1 MKILVIPFA
10 YPSIKNPY
18 AGIFFKNQVQLLR
31 KNSFSVDVLY
41 VHVKSLR
48 KISWPLLEIKKTN
61 LDGGCEIHITTF
73 NFLPGSSF
81 FQGLQSIL
89 LGVLGYIF
97 LLKKYDVIHS
107 HGIIFSGV
115 LGSAIS
121 FFSGSPHVVSEHRK
135 SDPDKIPLAELIYS
149 RWVIKKANL
158 ITCPSNYFL
167 DFFKKC
173 YPSKLPNENFMVL
186 PNVIDEVFFAPITS
200 SEYITKSSAINI
212 VFVGNLIPLKG
223 ILNLVEVWPMI
234 LKKAPQSFLH
244 IVGSGSQLNNILSFI
259 DENKLKSIK
268 YHGVLD
274 HQQIKTLL
282 DNSDIFCLPST
293 SETFCCAALESLT
306 RGIPVLLGPCGG
318 AEDFV
323 SKNNGRF
330 MKDISNEELV
340 KNVISMIDNL
350 HLFNKMAI
358 SNEIQSNYSLIN
370 MFEIYK
376 SMYKKLIYKR
386 LNPP

>member
-10 YPSIKNPY
+10 YPSKKNPY

-31 KNSFSVDVLY
+31 KNSFLVDVLY

-48 KISWPLLEIKKTN
+48 KITWPLLEIKKNN

-89 LGVLGYIF
+89 LGVLGYLF

-115 LGSAIS
+115 LGAAIS
-121 FFSGSPHVVSEHRK
+121 SLSGSPHVVSEHRK
-135 SDPDKIPLAELIYS
+135 SDPNKIPLAELMYS
-149 RWVIKKANL
+149 RWVIRKANL

-223 ILNLVEVWPMI
+223 ILKLVEVWPMI

-244 IVGSGSQLNNILSFI
+244 IVGSGPQLNNILSFI

-340 KNVISMIDNL
+340 QSVISMIDNL
-350 HLFNKMAI
+350 HLFNKLAI

-376 SMYKKLIYKR
+376 SMYMNLIYKR